1 MTLVEM
7 HVNRPGID
15 VAGLF
20 RYRDLGRI
28 LDDRTSFA
36 WQMRAFKGSQ
46 LGNNIHDRGKG
57 GREMLASGPP
67 ATNPSH
73 PCSSVDILFYNQ
85 FILLLQRALVI
96 SSMWFLVT
104 V

>member
-15 VAGLF
+15 VAGLL
-20 RYRDLGRI
+20 RYWDLGRI

-46 LGNNIHDRGKG
+46 LG
-57 GREMLASGPP
+57 MLASGPP

-96 SSMWFLVT
+96 SSMWYLVT